1 MKITKR
7 KIISLYIYTRYVD
20 SVIRKFLVMCLFLQN
35 IHILLFVDALL
46 KVARHEG
53 IAALWNGTLPSVVL
67 ASNPSV
73 QFMVYEAVKRYFQS
87 LLKTKVI
94 MLVLTF
100 LIIGK

>member
-1 MKITKR
+1 MFVPTK
-7 KIISLYIYTRYVD
+7 YTY
-20 SVIRKFLVMCLFLQN
+20 SS
-35 IHILLFVDALL
+35 FVDALL

-53 IAALWNGTLPSVVL
+53 IATLWNGTLPSVVL